1 MNIAICDD
9 DQTFREFLEK
19 NLRTYYDD
27 KSIPLNILQFASGEE
42 LLKSTLLFDL
52 IFLDVEMKELNGIDT
67 GSELKRRNPYSII
80 IVITSYNGY
89 LDDSFRINAFRFLS
103 KPLDILRLYKTLD
116 DAADLLKNDRI
127 VFYDMQSGKDVRIY
141 TNDII
146 YLEIEKK
153 KTKITTV
160 QGIYYSKEK
169 LSYWKEKLNS
179 ISFVCP
185 HSSYLVNLDYAV
197 KHTRTTLVLAKTDSA
212 RNVIEQYEISIAPKK
227 QAEMKR
233 VFFQVLKR
241 R

>member
-9 DQTFREFLEK
+9 DLTFREFLEK

-52 IFLDVEMKELNGIDT
+52 IFLDVEMGKLNGIDT
-67 GSELKRRNPYSII
+67 GRKLKTQNPYCII
-80 IVITSYNGY
+80 IMITSYSGY
-89 LDDSFRINAFRFLS
+89 LDASFRINAFRFLS

-116 DAADLLKNDRI
+116 DAADLLKNDRV
-127 VFYDMQSGKDVRIY
+127 VFYDMLSGKDVRVY

-153 KTKITTV
+153 KTKIVTMKNT
-160 QGIYYSKEK
+160 YYSNEK

-185 HSSYLVNLDYAV
+185 HSSYLVNLDHAIN
-197 KHTRTTLVLAKTDSA
+197 HTRTTLVLAKTDTEG
-212 RNVIEQYEISIAPKK
+212 NILKQYEISIAPKK

-233 VFFQVLKR
+233 LFFQVLKR